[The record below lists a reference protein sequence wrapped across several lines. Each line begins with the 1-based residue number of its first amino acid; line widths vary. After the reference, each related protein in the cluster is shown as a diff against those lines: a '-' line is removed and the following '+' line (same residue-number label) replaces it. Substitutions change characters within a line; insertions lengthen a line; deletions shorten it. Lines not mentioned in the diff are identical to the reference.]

1 MNEYKIAVIYGHD
14 DPSKNMKVGEIERRG
29 KMNDETLHVRCLLEC
44 AEEKYPE
51 VPIFKRLNARFSPE
65 IVAYFFTQLGDI
77 VFLNV
82 SRPNNKT
89 GILLMPD
96 AAHIE
101 EKQKTALYQLAN
113 KDNDFSITILY
124 DLALVDGIL
133 DGKTFQSREKI
144 SAEEVLDTYFKN
156 QERKSKAK

>member
-1 MNEYKIAVIYGHD
+1 
-14 DPSKNMKVGEIERRG
+14 
-29 KMNDETLHVRCLLEC
+29 
-44 AEEKYPE
+44 
-51 VPIFKRLNARFSPE
+51 
-65 IVAYFFTQLGDI
+65 
-77 VFLNV
+77 
-82 SRPNNKT
+82 
-89 GILLMPD
+89 MPD

-101 EKQKTALYQLAN
+101 EEQKTTLYQLAN